1 MYEKSQSSV
10 KTPAEQRGEALIRI
24 MDRLRL
30 NQTEM
35 ADRLGV
41 AQSSVRRWRS
51 GELDI
56 GKNKLATE
64 KLLRM
69 AVTEAEAAP
78 LYDALGEE
86 FVLAI
91 AQHPTVSKVEQ
102 VAERRNTDA
111 WLGLIDEIADLALDG
126 KESPPQVARLIRY
139 WREASQDERK
149 AVLDRAAIAE
159 QRGKRR
165 PARKHA

>member
-126 KESPPQVARLIRY
+126 KEAPPDVATVIRY
-139 WREASQDERK
+139 WREASKEERDEILHK
-149 AVLDRAAIAE
+149 AKTPRHGAR
-159 QRGKRR
+159 RGRR
-165 PARKHA
+165 TA